1 MPLPDATTLPP
12 QRERLLLLTLA
23 AIQFTH
29 IMDFMIMMP
38 LGASLMRVFSISPG
52 QFSFLVAAYGI
63 SAAVAGFLGG
73 FVLDR
78 FDRRTALLALYTG
91 FGIATLLCALAPNYH
106 FLLLARVAAG
116 AFGGVSGS
124 VVTAMVGDAIP
135 AGRRGRAMGTVMA
148 AFPLASI
155 FGLPVGLVLAGWLGW
170 HAPFFLLG
178 MVSFAILILALHNLP
193 NVVSHRSSAHPVR
206 QMFEI
211 VTH

>member
-73 FVLDR
+73 LYWIVLTAAPPCSPSTLDLESPPYFVPWLPIII
-78 FDRRTALLALYTG
+78 FYFWPG
-91 FGIATLLCALAPNYH
+91 WP
-106 FLLLARVAAG
+106 
-116 AFGGVSGS
+116 
-124 VVTAMVGDAIP
+124 
-135 AGRRGRAMGTVMA
+135 RG
-148 AFPLASI
+148 PLAES
-155 FGLPVGLVLAGWLGW
+155 
-170 HAPFFLLG
+170 
-178 MVSFAILILALHNLP
+178 
-193 NVVSHRSSAHPVR
+193 RVR
-206 QMFEI
+206 W
-211 VTH
+211 